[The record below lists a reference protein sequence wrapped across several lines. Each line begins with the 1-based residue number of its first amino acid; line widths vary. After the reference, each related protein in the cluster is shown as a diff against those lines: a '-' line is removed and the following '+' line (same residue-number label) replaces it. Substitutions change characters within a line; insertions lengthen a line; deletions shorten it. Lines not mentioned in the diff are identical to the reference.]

1 MKTATTTVEGVP
13 VHPVIK
19 KPRKPAKP
27 ALGRTG
33 LYRDE
38 YALQAYKLCLLG
50 AIDRDLGA
58 FFEVTR
64 ETIVH
69 WKKDH
74 PAFKEAVTRG
84 KKAADMEVA
93 ASLYQNTIDRIITTR
108 QAIKCKEV
116 YYDENGKRVEKE
128 RVETV
133 LVEKHIPAD
142 FRSQQF
148 WLRNRNPK
156 LWAMKHDE
164 CSEPRTRSI
173 TLNLGSGH
181 NPDRDEITG

>member
-1 MKTATTTVEGVP
+1 MKTGITTVEGVP
-13 VHPVIK
+13 LHPVIK
-19 KPRKPAKP
+19 KPRKPAVPK
-27 ALGRTG
+27 LGRIG

-38 YALQAYKLCLLG
+38 YAIQAYKLCLLG

-69 WKKDH
+69 WKKNH
-74 PAFKEAVTRG
+74 PAFKEAVQRG

-116 YYDENGKRVEKE
+116 YYDDNGKRVEKE
-128 RVETV
+128 RIEVV
-133 LVEKHIPAD
+133 AVEKHVPAD
-142 FRSQQF
+142 FRCQQF
-148 WLRNRNPK
+148 WLRNRNPR
-156 LWAMKHDE
+156 LWSLKHEDSDE
-164 CSEPRTRSI
+164 PKTRSV

-181 NPDRDEITG
+181 NPNGHEASG